1 MNSKQEQRICKVTSV
16 IFVLDTLSKNV
27 FSRLDLLV
35 FSVYLNTIKKKQ
47 FFQLQ
52 ILSKA
57 KINPCN
63 FTDI

>member
-1 MNSKQEQRICKVTSV
+1 MNSKQEQKICKVTSV
-16 IFVLDTLSKNV
+16 IFVLDTLPKNV

-57 KINPCN
+57 KINPCK

>member
-47 FFQLQ
+47 FFQLP
-52 ILSKA
+52 ILSTA
-57 KINPCN
+57 KINPCK